1 MTELAARKR
10 LSRSKSSWL
19 DAQSSAWVSEGLID
33 EASRN
38 RILQSYEVE
47 SAERRS
53 LLALMLLGALMFG
66 IGVLLLIGY
75 NWDRVP
81 VNGKVAIIMSSVA
94 LAFAA
99 SAIAFARRHRMA
111 GETLAFTGV
120 LLYGNAIW
128 LIAQVLHIRGNFP
141 DAFMWW
147 AIGALVSAWLVRSQ
161 IIGVGAA
168 LLVFIWIGAA
178 ASQTF
183 DRPTVSFIAI
193 AGAAIVL
200 AYEQKSRLTLAF
212 AAIAAIAWACWVP
225 ERAQSGI
232 VSVGVAALMGC
243 AYYAI
248 GAWHRPTNPMGQA
261 WETTGLVALFVF
273 LVPLLMTDFHYKD
286 PRYVVSWRDVVVILP
301 WLLAAGSLALRLV
314 TRPKFE
320 SNTGAARSV
329 PADLAVLATSICI
342 AVWLGLQAAGVPG
355 GQLWKYA
362 ATLTF
367 SILALLLSTS
377 FIHKALRFDN
387 ASALTFGVC
396 FGLAFLLVRWGSLID
411 SMLWSGL
418 MLLGASA
425 AFFGIARLWR
435 YRDRR
440 PTTGATPIPAG
451 AA

>member
-1 MTELAARKR
+1 MTEIAARKR

-33 EASRN
+33 EAGRN

-75 NWDRVP
+75 NWDRLP
-81 VNGKVAIIMSSVA
+81 VNGKIAIIMGSVA
-94 LAFAA
+94 LAFGLAA
-99 SAIAFARRHRMA
+99 FAFARRHRMA

-147 AIGALVSAWLVRSQ
+147 AIGALVSAWLVRSH

-168 LLVFIWIGAA
+168 LLVFIWVGSA
-178 ASQTF
+178 ASQAF

-193 AGAAIVL
+193 AGAAMVL
-200 AYEQKSRLTLAF
+200 AYAQTSRLMLAF
-212 AAIAAIAWACWVP
+212 VAIAAIAWACWVP
-225 ERAQSGI
+225 ERVQSGI
-232 VSVGVAALMGC
+232 VSIGAAALMGC

-248 GAWHRPTNPMGQA
+248 GAWHSPTNRMGRA
-261 WETTGLVALFVF
+261 WETTGLVALVVF
-273 LVPLLMTDFHYKD
+273 LVPLLMTDFHHKD
-286 PRYVVSWRDVVVILP
+286 PRYVVSWREVVVIIP
-301 WLLAAGSLALRLV
+301 CLLAAASLALRLAM
-314 TRPKFE
+314 RPQLE
-320 SNTGAARSV
+320 PNTSAARSV

-355 GQLWKYA
+355 GPLWKYA

-367 SILALLLSTS
+367 SLLALLLSTS
-377 FIHKALRFDN
+377 FIHKALRCDN

-396 FGLAFLLVRWGSLID
+396 FGLAFLFVRWGSLID
-411 SMLWSGL
+411 SMLWSGV

-440 PTTGATPIPAG
+440 PTAGATPIAAG